1 MLNSFIR
8 FERKLYQVF
17 GLELGRP
24 LRLKAVMYFFV
35 IAIVE
40 ATIYF
45 TPGIGRLINWIP
57 VGILIIIPIGL
68 AWLLADVGT
77 EGRSPVHFFR
87 SFILYQAKKMKAST
101 LYRGREV
108 NKEKDYQFHN
118 YYTYKKPLQQEDDRS
133 HVAAELNEERD
144 KVLDY
149 LARISGREKIASER
163 LYDYIRNESEVVIEM
178 DDENVP
184 ATETEDKET
193 SLQKRSMKKSEER
206 LKQKPVAAIGLIV
219 FFTSVLSITL
229 VLGFLHIVT
238 DFDFG
243 KANADTNDA
252 GSSQEVKTGQSELT
266 VVSLEENLIAGLRSA
281 SIQKYSVAV
290 EHFDKL
296 DFKKLEKDDRNAVL
310 FTYLMSSNA
319 QKALDYVP
327 EFDKSI
333 VNFFIAKKE
342 INQLKELQTDSKL
355 IAFEVASLDAD
366 HEKVIE
372 YQSAPRMEMDERRT
386 RIIADAYLALNQ
398 IDEAY
403 DFAERINDAALR
415 SYIQKKAEVRDPENK
430 KREKENGKSVG

>member
-57 VGILIIIPIGL
+57 VGILILIPIGL

-87 SFILYQAKKMKAST
+87 SFIFYQAKKMKAST

-108 NKEKDYQFHN
+108 DKEKDYHFHN
-118 YYTYKKPLQQEDDRS
+118 YYTYKKTLQQENDRYL
-133 HVAAELNEERD
+133 VEARLNEERD

-149 LARISGREKIASER
+149 LARISGEEKITSER
-163 LYDYIRNESEVVIEM
+163 LYDHKRNESEVVIEM

-184 ATETEDKET
+184 ETETEDKEI

-219 FFTSVLSITL
+219 LITSFLSIIL

-252 GSSQEVKTGQSELT
+252 ASSQQVKQNKLT
-266 VVSLEENLIAGLRSA
+266 VVSLEETLISGLRSA
-281 SIQKYSVAV
+281 SIQKYSEAV

-296 DFKKLEKDDRNAVL
+296 DFGTLEKDDRNAVL

-319 QKALDYVP
+319 QKALDHVP

-333 VNFFIAKKE
+333 VNFLIAKKE
-342 INQLKELQTDSKL
+342 INHLKELQTDSKL

-366 HEKVIE
+366 HEKIIE

-403 DFAERINDAALR
+403 DFAERIDDAALR
-415 SYIQKKAEVRDPENK
+415 SYIQKKAEVKDPENK